1 MDLRSFGRRATI
13 GYSLEELTND
23 ELDLGLLKS
32 YLDAEERYGDAKTN
46 AHYQALKLKYDALTT
61 VPTII
66 EKTMTPAQ
74 LYVADNPLWA
84 YDYSADGIREIL
96 RRLEDKPKTKESFH
110 VALDETR
117 QWFGVAQAILNE
129 RNS

>member
-13 GYSLEELTND
+13 GYSLEALTNE
-23 ELDLGLLKS
+23 ELDLNLLKA
-32 YLDAEERYGDAKTN
+32 YLEAEERYGDVKTN
-46 AHYQALKLKYDALTT
+46 AHYQALKLKYEALTT
-61 VPTII
+61 APTTI
-66 EKTMTPAQ
+66 EKTMSPAQ

-96 RRLEDKPKTKESFH
+96 RRLKDKPKTEESFDT
-110 VALDETR
+110 ALDETR

-129 RNS
+129 GNK

>member
-1 MDLRSFGRRATI
+1 MDLRSFGRRSTI
-13 GYSLEELTND
+13 GYGLEALTNE
-23 ELDLGLLKS
+23 ELDLDLLKA

-46 AHYQALKLKYDALTT
+46 AHYQALKIKYEALTT
-61 VPTII
+61 VPATI
-66 EKTMTPAQ
+66 EKTMSPAQ
-74 LYVADNPLWA
+74 LYASGNPLWA

-96 RRLEDKPKTKESFH
+96 RRLEDKPETEESFH

-129 RNS
+129 RKE